1 MHSKKILFIIGTLS
15 LLFAACALIGCRA
28 TVDPNDQKVE
38 STAGNKLTKPSEN
51 DTKKKTPEQG
61 KDTAKDNS
69 TEPNGTQ
76 ALDTVENVVWEL
88 TKLQIDGG
96 DSSTQDLYLYL
107 DSSKKFCTA
116 RKRADGKLGKDLYGT
131 YTLEKNKK
139 EAKLHF
145 EENGKDYNV
154 SYTITTGDSLKVTGA
169 SLSLEGKKAQDQAGL
184 SAECKELLK

>member
-1 MHSKKILFIIGTLS
+1 MNGKKLFFIVGALTLV
-15 LLFAACALIGCRA
+15 FAACALIGCQTA
-28 TVDPNDQKVE
+28 VDSKDRKAE
-38 STAGNKLTKPSEN
+38 STTGDNKPTN
-51 DTKKKTPEQG
+51 QDT
-61 KDTAKDNS
+61 DTSPAV
-69 TEPNGTQ
+69 TF
-76 ALDTVENVVWEL
+76 ENVVWEL
-88 TKLQIDGG
+88 TKLRIEGG

>member
-1 MHSKKILFIIGTLS
+1 MNGKKLFFIVGALTLV
-15 LLFAACALIGCRA
+15 FAACALIGCQA
-28 TVDPNDQKVE
+28 AVDPNDQKVE
-38 STAGNKLTKPSEN
+38 STAGNKLTKPTN
-51 DTKKKTPEQG
+51 QDT
-61 KDTAKDNS
+61 DTSPAV
-69 TEPNGTQ
+69 TF
-76 ALDTVENVVWEL
+76 ENVVWEL
-88 TKLQIDGG
+88 TKLRIEGG